1 MKRKHNKTEIAMDG
15 YKCVKMAKVKKSID
29 WALSCLIR
37 LPIITLFGALA
48 VATVGTVI
56 FFIAPENIEKVF
68 YYIGITLP
76 FAR

>member
-1 MKRKHNKTEIAMDG
+1 MKRKHDKTEISMDG
-15 YKCVKMAKVKKSID
+15 YKCGKMAKVKKSID

-37 LPIITLFGALA
+37 LPIITLFGVLA
-48 VATVGTVI
+48 VAAVGTVI

>member
-1 MKRKHNKTEIAMDG
+1 MKKKNINKEETVMDNRKMI
-15 YKCVKMAKVKKSID
+15 KMRKSID

-37 LPIITLFGALA
+37 LPIIALFGIFGI
-48 VATVGTVI
+48 ATVGAVV
-56 FFIAPENIEKVF
+56 FIISPENIEKVF